1 MNNENKFFG
10 SDQETNQ
17 DMQQETPIQVE
28 EPIYNKTEEPTVSV
42 VNATNS
48 KMDESNQFYKYM
60 TNNVPSQNFNNFTND
75 NEDNF
80 NNYLASYYKEDYK
93 KPRKKQ
99 NVFKIII
106 LTLLG
111 MIIGAACIILIIG
124 IAFDYITWPG
134 IKDNIADQTQC
145 ATAYDCVEINDEE
158 SICKYKDE
166 NDIELDITC
175 KR

>member
-10 SDQETNQ
+10 PDQETNQ

-80 NNYLASYYKEDYK
+80 NNYQASYYEKNYK
-93 KPRKKQ
+93 KPQKKQ
-99 NVFKIII
+99 NAFKIII

-111 MIIGAACIILIIG
+111 IIIGAACIILVIG

-134 IKDNIADQTQC
+134 IKDNITDQTQC
-145 ATAYDCVEINDEE
+145 DTAYDCVEINDEE

-166 NDIELDITC
+166 NDVELDITC